1 MCVQEKRLHRV
12 FGLRFGD
19 QAYGFEELVAEMG
32 SAFLC
37 ARIGLKGEL
46 QHANYLGSWLKI
58 LKEDQ
63 KALIKAASLAQ
74 KAFEYLYAFVAEPD
88 AGEDEALAA

>member
-19 QAYGFEELVAEMG
+19 QAYGFEELVAEMD

-37 ARIGLKGEL
+37 ARIGLKE
-46 QHANYLGSWLKI
+46 NFSTPTT
-58 LKEDQ
+58 
-63 KALIKAASLAQ
+63 LA
-74 KAFEYLYAFVAEPD
+74 V
-88 AGEDEALAA
+88 G